1 MPRPLAGHPLLL
13 CVLALLL
20 STTTACRGQS
30 GEADDD
36 DSAPSAGTDPIHAL
50 YIGHSF
56 GRPFAEALTDVA
68 ADGGIAGHTQDIV
81 MRGGENGAPQ
91 ALWDDAAVR
100 DEILDTLAGGDIDL
114 LVMICCSLSFLDD
127 QTDPA
132 IRLWMDEALAA
143 NPDTRIVLAL
153 PWPDYPERDYDDA
166 DSYAAVWN
174 DGHDA
179 WHALIDG
186 LRDDYPGTSI
196 TCLPHGRAALELRF
210 LHEDG
215 ALPDIDQLTGPS
227 ADSLFT
233 DVKGH
238 AGQILLDVGTLVWL
252 GSLYDVGL
260 ADHPLAEGYETD
272 IAVMAD
278 EIVGEDDHVR

>member
-1 MPRPLAGHPLLL
+1 MPGFTARHTVLLSL
-13 CVLALLL
+13 LALLL
-20 STTTACRGQS
+20 SACTACHGPS
-30 GEADDD
+30 DEPGNT
-36 DSAPSAGTDPIHAL
+36 DSPPGAGTDPIHAL

-56 GRPFAEALTDVA
+56 GRPFAEALSDVA
-68 ADGGIAGHTQDIV
+68 ADGGIDGHIQDIV

-91 ALWDDAAVR
+91 ALWDDTAVR
-100 DEILDTLAGGDIDL
+100 EEILDILAGGDIDL
-114 LVMICCSLSFLDD
+114 LVMICCSQSFLSD

-132 IRLWMDEALAA
+132 IRLWMDEALTA

-166 DSYAAVWN
+166 DSYASVWN

-186 LRDDYPGTSI
+186 LREDYPSTSI

-210 LHEDG
+210 LDEDD
-215 ALPDIDQLTGPS
+215 ALPDIDQMTGPS

-233 DVKGH
+233 DEKGH
-238 AGQILLDVGTLVWL
+238 AGQILLDTGTLVWF
-252 GSLYDVGL
+252 GSLYDVDVS
-260 ADHPLAEGYETD
+260 DHPLADDYETD
-272 IAVMAD
+272 IAGMAD
-278 EIVGEDDHVR
+278 EIVTEDDHIR